1 MGDASRL
8 AAQGGTIVSHAPM
21 DVHWTVRLTLKIA
34 TLSVPSFAAVATLF
48 LAWQMREVPLTW
60 FDGILSPPRQ
70 PDLYPS
76 TWLTAGH
83 AVIPVVFLI
92 ANLVNRRHGDDD
104 TIAHILL
111 SWAFATI
118 ATVAM
123 LYRFDPS
130 LPVITGNVP
139 SLRVAFAFLG
149 AMVLGQ
155 LAGAWVF
162 EQVRGVVWWKAPLQS
177 ALTSSF
183 VAMFLFY
190 PLAYVGSDWVWLNR
204 MAVDAGVKAAMSF
217 ALLAPYWALRP
228 IVRPSAGL
236 GGY

>member
-1 MGDASRL
+1 MGEASRL
-8 AAQGGTIVSHAPM
+8 AAQGGIVVSHAPWH
-21 DVHWTVRLTLKIA
+21 VHWTLRFALKLA
-34 TLSVPSFAAVATLF
+34 TLSVPSLAVVATLF
-48 LAWQMREVPLTW
+48 VAWQMRDTPLTW

-83 AVIPVVFLI
+83 AIVPVVFLI
-92 ANLVNRRHGDDD
+92 TNLVNRRYGDDD

-118 ATVAM
+118 ATVAV
-123 LYRFDPS
+123 LYRFDPR
-130 LPVITGNVP
+130 LPFAGEVP
-139 SLRVAFAFLG
+139 ELRIAFTFLG

-155 LAGAWVF
+155 LGGAWVF

-183 VAMFLFY
+183 VAMFVFY
-190 PLAYVGSDWVWLNR
+190 PLAYIGTDAGWLHR

-236 GGY
+236 GGF

>member
-1 MGDASRL
+1 MGEASRV
-8 AAQGGTIVSHAPM
+8 AAQGGAVVSHAPLG
-21 DVHWTVRLTLKIA
+21 VHWTLRLALKVA
-34 TLSVPSFAAVATLF
+34 TLSIPSLAVMVTLF
-48 LAWQMREVPLTW
+48 VAWQMRDVPLTW

-83 AVIPVVFLI
+83 AIVPVVFLI
-92 ANLVNRRHGDDD
+92 ANLVNRRYGGDD
-104 TIAHILL
+104 TIAQVLL
-111 SWAFATI
+111 AWGFATI
-118 ATVAM
+118 ATIAI
-123 LYRFDPS
+123 LYRFDPR
-130 LPVITGNVP
+130 LPLAGEVP
-139 SLRVAFAFLG
+139 HLRIAFAFLG

-183 VAMFLFY
+183 VAVFVFY
-190 PLAYVGSDWVWLNR
+190 PFAYAGTDWVWLNR
-204 MAVDAGVKAAMSF
+204 MSVDAGVKAAMSF

-236 GGY
+236 GGF